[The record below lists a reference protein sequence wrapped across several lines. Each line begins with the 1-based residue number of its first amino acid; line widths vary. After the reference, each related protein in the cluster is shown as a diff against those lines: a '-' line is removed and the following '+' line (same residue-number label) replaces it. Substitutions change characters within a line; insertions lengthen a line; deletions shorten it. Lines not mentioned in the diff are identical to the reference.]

1 MKFDFLAKDAREL
14 SYKNLV
20 VKNTKCDKWVKYA
33 LKSIK
38 KDIRMASKVGE
49 FSISTNFSFPNDHK
63 LLNFL
68 GWNVQFKKPEVSC
81 KLIYSRL
88 KEAFKEAGYRYYI
101 WFDTARD
108 KFYISL
114 YWDSEEEKNGTYKI
128 LSADYNYDSYN
139 VR

>member
-1 MKFDFLAKDAREL
+1 MELDFLAKDAREL
-14 SYKNLV
+14 SYKGLV

-38 KDIRMASKVGE
+38 KNIKMASKIGE

-63 LLNFL
+63 LHNFL

-88 KEAFKEAGYRYYI
+88 EESFKEAGYRYSI
-101 WFDTARD
+101 WFDDARD
-108 KFYISL
+108 RFYISL
-114 YWDSEEEKNGTYKI
+114 YWDSEKKENGTYKI
-128 LSADYNYDSYN
+128 MPADYNYDSYN

>member
-1 MKFDFLAKDAREL
+1 MELDFLAKDAREM
-14 SYKNLV
+14 SYKV
-20 VKNTKCDKWVKYA
+20 AKNTKNDKWIKYA

-38 KDIRMASKVGE
+38 KNIKMASKAGR
-49 FSISTNFSFPNDHK
+49 FSVLVSFSFPNDHK

-81 KLIYSRL
+81 KIIYSRL
-88 KEAFKEAGYRYYI
+88 EESFKEAGYRYSI

-114 YWDSEEEKNGTYKI
+114 YWNSEEKGNEK
-128 LSADYNYDSYN
+128 
-139 VR
+139 